1 MFIYACLFTRKFTHV
16 HLRMSSSRTP
26 FTLAH
31 AAKVTLSPN
40 LFSHV
45 TYSFTHVSLRM
56 FIYACLTHARP
67 FTHVHLRMSDLRMFI
82 YARTSIHACS
92 FLHVHL
98 RMFIYACLTH
108 ARPFTLAHA
117 AQVTL
122 SPNLSIQQLTADQCA
137 QQS

>member
-67 FTHVHLRMSDLRMFI
+67 FT
-82 YARTSIHACS
+82 
-92 FLHVHL
+92 
-98 RMFIYACLTH
+98 
-108 ARPFTLAHA
+108 LAHA